1 MVLREQSFRAMLS
14 LLEHARDLRVHDR
27 SRQASENS
35 VPNFVLN
42 AVANDRSHLPASLF
56 RDEFV
61 AVMPLLEWAFY
72 LGVSEINVLLEFQ
85 NARQPPRSEWQ
96 QPNHAKRN
104 FDLRTRSGNN
114 LSPGTGQITR

>member
-1 MVLREQSFRAMLS
+1 MVHREQCFRAMLS

-42 AVANDRSHLPASLF
+42 VVANDRSHLPASIL

-61 AVMPLLEWAFY
+61 AVVPLFEWALY
-72 LGVSEINVLLEFQ
+72 LAVAEINVLLEFQ
-85 NARQPPRSEWQ
+85 NARQPPRPEWQ

-114 LSPGTGQITR
+114 LSLLTGQITR